1 MMKTM
6 KTHSH
11 SNATQPANGHK
22 AGGAAWCALGVPGAG
37 TDGRMITMPIPGCR
51 RADVDDTPANLGG
64 TPAGDVTNVL
74 KLTDTTFTAIRA
86 NNPDKESRAR
96 QLRAIRYGA
105 HPRWMH
111 ASPPVHGDSMDGE
124 GPATRVRCRMMR
136 DKRAATA
143 GLSLSKMHRE
153 VMRTCGAQGSL
164 TRSTACAYLK
174 TAHASAPSAQVGA
187 GCGEGRIAQVRQM
200 NRNGNEGQGL
210 PPVGLGL
217 PDAYKHGRSERERT
231 TSQHAAVKDLISP
244 LANCDSRQYE
254 GAYDSGKERGLLQA
268 VVSGTHS
275 GNRQRKL
282 DRPCYLMSP
291 EVKDIDVPTR
301 GSLPESITVT
311 GSVHQYGL
319 MYAEAL
325 MSPLP
330 SYGRTREVAHQSKT
344 GKTRHINKENTNV
357 YD

>member
-1 MMKTM
+1 MILPLTPSLSLARIAALIYLPNENMKTM
-6 KTHSH
+6 KTHPYC
-11 SNATQPANGHK
+11 NVTPPANGHK
-22 AGGAAWCALGVPGAG
+22 AGGAARCALEVSAAG

-64 TPAGDVTNVL
+64 NPAGGVMSVPQL
-74 KLTDTTFTAIRA
+74 PGTTFTVIRA

-96 QLRAIRYGA
+96 QERVIRYGA

-111 ASPPVHGDSMDGE
+111 ASPSVHGDSMDGE
-124 GPATRVRCRMMR
+124 GRATRARCRMMR

-143 GLSLSKMHRE
+143 GLSLSKIHRE

-210 PPVGLGL
+210 LPVGMGL
-217 PDAYKHGRSERERT
+217 PEAHKHSRPEQERT
-231 TSQHAAVKDLISP
+231 TSQHAAAEDLISP

-268 VVSGTHS
+268 VVSGTHRS
-275 GNRQRKL
+275 AATDKG
-282 DRPCYLMSP
+282 
-291 EVKDIDVPTR
+291 
-301 GSLPESITVT
+301 
-311 GSVHQYGL
+311 
-319 MYAEAL
+319 
-325 MSPLP
+325 
-330 SYGRTREVAHQSKT
+330 SKT
-344 GKTRHINKENTNV
+344 APHSPGGKVNYVPAGGAHPVSSAASKAANIASCAQRPRRRHCKRKV
-357 YD
+357 ARRF